1 MKIFL
6 LFIVGILL
14 VYCINLTFQYKE
26 CQKFQEGAKPIRA
39 RITDDQFRTILL
51 PEDESK
57 VMIDL
62 PVIEIEKET
71 KILKGNVVIL
81 VTDKIDTMILTESLI
96 LKVIDE

>member
-14 VYCINLTFQYKE
+14 VYSINLTIQYKE
-26 CQKFQEGAKPIRA
+26 CQKIREETNPK
-39 RITDDQFRTILL
+39 RISISEDQLRSILL

-57 VMIDL
+57 VMIEL

-71 KILKGNVVIL
+71 KITKGNVIIL
-81 VTDKIDTMILTESLI
+81 VSDEIDTMILTESLI
-96 LKVIDE
+96 WKVIEK